1 VAEVLAQVAQ
11 QLELALMLRQ
21 TQAAVVV
28 VLLVHQLL
36 AEQVALA
43 EKV

>member
-1 VAEVLAQVAQ
+1 VAVVLAQVVQ

-21 TQAAVVV
+21 IQVAVVV
-28 VLLVHQLL
+28 VLLVHQSL